1 MKKTLILFVGIVLL
15 FILASAGSGNYYG
28 VEVGEQAPN
37 FEVSNGVNSV
47 QLQSLRGKYV
57 VVTFWSSADA
67 DSRIANMR
75 YDRVAKSKQST
86 ILEHVALN
94 FDESPLLW
102 SEICKLDGLNARS
115 QFYAHNEAGAKLM
128 KAWNQNQGFT
138 SLLIDP
144 HGVVV
149 ALNPSEKMLKKL

>member
-1 MKKTLILFVGIVLL
+1 MKKTLILFVGIVVL

-37 FEVSNGVNSV
+37 FEVGNDANSV
-47 QLQSLRGKYV
+47 QLQNLRGEYV

-67 DSRIANMR
+67 DSRIANIR
-75 YDRVAKSKQST
+75 YDRAASSNKS
-86 ILEHVALN
+86 LEHVALN

-102 SEICKLDGLNARS
+102 KEICKLDGLNTSS
-115 QFYAHNEAGAKLM
+115 QFYAHNEAGAKLL

-149 ALNPSEKMLKKL
+149 AQNPSEKMLKQL